1 MPRPSTLVG
10 IPPWGIEWHGFL
22 ISAWWS
28 YRFLAPLY
36 TTLGQQKPQTPRIPA
51 TQPSISM
58 PVLWTIPCQHAWHLQ
73 LGMQMDSAPK
83 PSPVSS
89 NFIFYL
95 LHWSFWAPSFLFKP
109 LSHQLPWAVSKK
121 VLEPSSAFRLPCW
134 SPSLSPACWMPLQEG
149 WSPEI
154 RGAF

>member
-1 MPRPSTLVG
+1 MPCPSTLVG

-36 TTLGQQKPQTPRIPA
+36 TTLGQQKSQTPRIPA

-58 PVLWTIPCQHAWHLQ
+58 PVLWTVPASMHGTYNLECKWTLPQSQAPFLQ
-73 LGMQMDSAPK
+73 TSFSTLYTG
-83 PSPVSS
+83 PSGP
-89 NFIFYL
+89 L
-95 LHWSFWAPSFLFKP
+95 LFSLSPWAT
-109 LSHQLPWAVSKK
+109 QLPWAVSKK